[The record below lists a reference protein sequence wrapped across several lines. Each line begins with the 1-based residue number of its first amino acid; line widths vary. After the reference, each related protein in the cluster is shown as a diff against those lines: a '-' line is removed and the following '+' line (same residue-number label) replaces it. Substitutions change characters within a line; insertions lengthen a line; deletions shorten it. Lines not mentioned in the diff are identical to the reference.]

1 MTASTTREDA
11 GCGIQDSGARTPE
24 APALNTGY
32 RILNPDYQDHH
43 IARMAAVALGLTV
56 LENVIP
62 SPLPG
67 VKPGLANIVTLIV
80 LSRYGWRVAAW
91 VSLLRV
97 VAGSLLFGSFL
108 TPGFFLGLSGALC
121 SLVVL
126 AFAQH
131 LPHRWFGA
139 VSQSILAAFAHI
151 AGQMAVVYVW
161 LIPHS
166 GIAYLIPIFAAAA
179 LIFGTV
185 NGLIAARFMDNANE
199 HSSEISK

>member
-1 MTASTTREDA
+1 MTALITEKQE
-11 GCGIQDSGARTPE
+11 GNKGEGATP
-24 APALNTGY
+24 ATPLNPAS
-32 RILNPDYQDHH
+32 RILHPDAQDHH

-56 LENVIP
+56 LENAIP

-80 LSRYGWRVAAW
+80 LNRYGWRVAAW

-97 VAGSLLFGSFL
+97 VAGSLLFGNFL
-108 TPGFFLGLSGALC
+108 TPGFFLGLAGALC
-121 SLVVL
+121 SLL
-126 AFAQH
+126 ALALAQH
-131 LPHRWFGA
+131 LPRRWFGA
-139 VSQSILAAFAHI
+139 VSHSILAAFAHI

-185 NGLIAARFMDNANE
+185 NGLVAARFMENRSDHPQITQIHAD
-199 HSSEISK
+199 